1 MLRSMTGYGTSVLEN
16 DEIRVV
22 AEVKSL
28 NSKFLDS
35 SIRLP
40 RMFSDKELEVRNL
53 LGKSM
58 ERGKVSVS
66 IEFSFIS
73 TKQQKSSI
81 DKDLAKEYFDE
92 LTELST
98 DLGASTGDIF
108 KTVLQMPLVI
118 TQSQSQSVSSC
129 EEEWELVKEV
139 LLDAIKKCN
148 EFKDSEGATLEDKL
162 LGYIANIETYLQ
174 EVIAADP
181 ERVKG
186 IRDRIESHISEYLAK
201 EDVDTN
207 RFEQEMIFYIEKLDI
222 SEEKVRLQRHLDYFR
237 EITAT
242 SNNNGKKLGFIGQE
256 IGREINTIGSKAN
269 NATIQR
275 SVVNMKDEL
284 EKIKEQTLNIL

>member
-35 SIRLP
+35 NIRLP
-40 RMFSDKELEVRNL
+40 RIFSDKELEVRNL

-58 ERGKVSVS
+58 ERGKVSIN
-66 IEFSFIS
+66 IEFSFVG
-73 TKQQKSSI
+73 TKQQKASI
-81 DKDLAKEYFDE
+81 NKELAREYYDE
-92 LTELST
+92 LSALSSDLGTSTT
-98 DLGASTGDIF
+98 DLF

-118 TQSQSQSVSSC
+118 DQSHAGADY
-129 EEEWELVKEV
+129 EGEWKLVKEI
-139 LLDAIKKCN
+139 LLDAINKCN
-148 EFKDSEGATLEDKL
+148 EFRDSEGGALEEKL
-162 LGYIANIETYLQ
+162 LGYIDNIETYLQ
-174 EVIAADP
+174 EVIEADP
-181 ERVKG
+181 ERVKA
-186 IRDRIESHISEYLAK
+186 IRERIESHITEYLAK
-201 EDVDTN
+201 EEVDTN

>member
-16 DEIRVV
+16 EKIRVV

-28 NSKFLDS
+28 NSKFLDTA
-35 SIRLP
+35 IRLP
-40 RMFSDKELEVRNL
+40 RIFADKELEVRNL

-58 ERGKVSVS
+58 ERGKVSVN
-66 IEFSFIS
+66 IEFSFIGI
-73 TKQQKSSI
+73 KQQKSSI
-81 DKDLAKEYFDE
+81 NTGLAKEYYTELKALSDE
-92 LTELST
+92 LGTSST
-98 DLGASTGDIF
+98 DLF

-118 TQSQSQSVSSC
+118 EQAQVAEQ
-129 EEEWELVKEV
+129 EKGDWAIVKEV
-139 LLDAIKKCN
+139 LVDAITKCN
-148 EFKDSEGATLEDKL
+148 EFRDSEGAALEVKL
-162 LGYIANIETYLQ
+162 LGYIDNIGSYLD
-174 EVIAADP
+174 EVIEADP
-181 ERVKG
+181 ERMKT
-186 IRDRIESHISEYLAK
+186 IRERIEGHITEYLAK
-201 EDVDTN
+201 EEVDTN

-222 SEEKVRLQRHLDYFR
+222 SEEKVRLQRHLDYFK
-237 EITAT
+237 EIAST

>member
-28 NSKFLDS
+28 NSKFLDAN
-35 SIRLP
+35 IRLP
-40 RMFSDKELEVRNL
+40 RIFSDKELEVRNL
-53 LGKSM
+53 LGKAM
-58 ERGKVSVS
+58 ERGKVSINV
-66 IEFSFIS
+66 EFSFVGM
-73 TKQQKSSI
+73 KQQKASI
-81 DKDLAKEYFDE
+81 NKELAKEYFDE
-92 LTELST
+92 LKSLSDSLGTDST
-98 DLGASTGDIF
+98 DLF

-118 TQSQSQSVSSC
+118 DQSQVNADYTG
-129 EEEWELVKEV
+129 EWKIVGEV
-139 LLDAIKKCN
+139 ILDAINKCN
-148 EFKDSEGATLEDKL
+148 EFRDSEGAALEEKL
-162 LGYIANIETYLQ
+162 LGYIDTIGTHLE
-174 EVIAADP
+174 EVIEADP
-181 ERVKG
+181 ERMQA
-186 IRDRIESHISEYLAK
+186 IRERISGHITEYLAK
-201 EDVDTN
+201 EEVDTN

-222 SEEKVRLQRHLDYFR
+222 SEEKVRLQRHLDYFK
-237 EITAT
+237 EIAAT

>member
-35 SIRLP
+35 NIRLP
-40 RMFSDKELEVRNL
+40 RIFSDKELEVRNL

-58 ERGKVSVS
+58 ERGKVSIN
-66 IEFSFIS
+66 IEFSFVG
-73 TKQQKSSI
+73 TKQQKASI
-81 DKDLAKEYFDE
+81 NKELAREYYDE
-92 LTELST
+92 LSALSSDLGTATT
-98 DLGASTGDIF
+98 DLF

-118 TQSQSQSVSSC
+118 DQSHADADYES
-129 EEEWELVKEV
+129 EWKLVKEI
-139 LLDAIKKCN
+139 LLDAINKCN
-148 EFKDSEGATLEDKL
+148 EFRDSEGGALEEKL
-162 LGYIANIETYLQ
+162 LGYIDNIETYLQ
-174 EVIAADP
+174 EVIEADP
-181 ERVKG
+181 ERVKA
-186 IRDRIESHISEYLAK
+186 IRERIESHITEYLAK
-201 EDVDTN
+201 EEVDTN